1 MAVKICSHYSNK
13 QEQVYMVMGQFKRFI
28 PALFGGLA
36 LILLVQAQDQSG
48 FISIDCGLAANL
60 SYSEPTTGIIYI
72 SDATY
77 IDTGVS
83 KSIPLEFKDDL
94 QQHVWTLRSFPQGIR
109 NCYSINNI
117 AQGTKYIIRANFFYM
132 NYDGQGNLPE
142 FDLHLG
148 PNLWDTIKIEN
159 ISLGVI
165 KELIHVPSLN
175 HIQVCLVN
183 TGLGTPFIS
192 ALELRPINSSLY
204 VTNFGSLSLF
214 LRSDLGSEKGYRYK
228 DDVYDRYWSSL
239 NFNDC
244 KAVSTPLT
252 VNPDYWV
259 PSIVMSTAATPINE
273 SAPMEFYVQPTDTN
287 SQFYVYMHFAEV
299 VKLRAN
305 ESRSFNITVN
315 GELWY
320 DGPISPR
327 YLSTDTVYG
336 PTALTGGKI
345 VFSIFKTGNSTLP
358 PIINAIEIYTV
369 KDLSQSETDQQ
380 DVGAITNLKS
390 TYGVERN
397 WHGDPC
403 APQAYSWEGLNCSYE
418 DYNPPRIISL
428 NLSSSGLT
436 GEISVDISN
445 LVTLQY
451 LDLSNNS
458 LTGSVPEFLTQLKYL
473 RVLNLKQNQLNGSI
487 PAKLIERS
495 EKGSLLLSVDEN
507 SNFCGSGSCNN
518 KKKNIVVPIVASVGG
533 LFILSLTVVAI
544 LWGLR
549 SRKQQDTTKV
559 AKVDLEPNVQNRSL
573 ESIQRQFTYPDLLR
587 ITNNFERILGK
598 GGFGTVFHGCIENT
612 QVAVKMLSASSV
624 QGYQQFQAEVKLLMR
639 VHHKNLTTLVGYCYE
654 GTNMGLV
661 YENMANGDLEAHLSG
676 ENTNILSWEARL
688 QIAMDAAQGLEYLH
702 HGCKPP
708 IIHRDVKTTN
718 ILLNE
723 KFRAKL
729 ADFGL
734 SKIFPT
740 DGGTHVS
747 TVVAGTPGYLDPEYY
762 ITNWLTEKS
771 DVYSFGVVLLEII
784 TNRPVIER
792 SKERTHISQW
802 VSSMLA
808 KGDIKNIVD
817 PKLDGNYNVNSV
829 WKAVEIAM
837 LCLSPTSSKRPTMDQ
852 VVAEL
857 KECVE
862 TELAQRKDRH
872 EDESKDSFD
881 MININVTTALNPLA
895 R

>member
-1 MAVKICSHYSNK
+1 
-13 QEQVYMVMGQFKRFI
+13 MGRFKNFI

-36 LILLVQAQDQSG
+36 LILLGQAQDQSG
-48 FISIDCGLAANL
+48 FISIDCGLAANS

-94 QQHVWTLRSFPQGIR
+94 QQHVWKLRSFPQGIR

-117 AQGTKYIIRANFFYM
+117 TQGTKYIIRASFFYM

-159 ISLGVI
+159 ISLGVE
-165 KELIHVPSLN
+165 KELIHVASLN

-214 LRSDLGSEKGYRYK
+214 WRSDLGSEKGYRYK
-228 DDVYDRYWSSL
+228 DDVYDRYWSPYD
-239 NFNDC
+239 FNYW
-244 KAVSTPLT
+244 KALSTSLT
-252 VNPDYWV
+252 VDSEGHHAYWV
-259 PSIVMSTAATPINE
+259 PSVVMSTAATPINE
-273 SAPMEFYVQPTDTN
+273 SAPMKFYVQPTDSN
-287 SQFYVYMHFAEV
+287 SEFYVYMHFAEV

-305 ESRSFNITVN
+305 ESRSFNITIN

-320 DGPISPR
+320 GPQSPR
-327 YLSTDTVYG
+327 YLLTDTVYN
-336 PTALTGGKI
+336 TAALTGGKY
-345 VFSIFKTGNSTLP
+345 VFSILKTGNSTLP

-418 DYNPPRIISL
+418 DYNAPRIISL

-445 LVTLQY
+445 LVMLQY

-473 RVLNLKQNQLNGSI
+473 RVLNLEKNQLNGSI

-495 EKGSLLLSVDEN
+495 KKGSLLLSVDEN
-507 SNFCGSGSCNN
+507 SNFCGSGSCNK

-549 SRKQQDTTKV
+549 SRKEQHMTKA

-654 GTNMGLV
+654 GINMGLV
-661 YENMANGDLEAHLSG
+661 YEYMANGDLEAHLSG

-740 DGGTHVS
+740 DDGTHVS

-852 VVAEL
+852 LVAEL

-862 TELAQRKDRH
+862 TELAQRKDRY

>member
-1 MAVKICSHYSNK
+1 
-13 QEQVYMVMGQFKRFI
+13 MGRFKNFI
-28 PALFGGLA
+28 PALFGSLA

-48 FISIDCGLAANL
+48 FISIDCGLAANS

-83 KSIPLEFKDDL
+83 KSIPLEFKDGL
-94 QQHVWTLRSFPQGIR
+94 QQQAWTLRSFPQGIR

-117 AQGTKYIIRANFFYM
+117 TQGAKYIIRASFFYG
-132 NYDGQGNLPE
+132 NYDGQGNLPQ

-159 ISLGVI
+159 ISLSVI

-204 VTNFGSLSLF
+204 VTNVGSLSLV
-214 LRSDLGSEKGYRYK
+214 LRSDLGSETGYRYK
-228 DDVYDRYWSSL
+228 DDVYDRYWSRL
-239 NFNDC
+239 NFNDW
-244 KAVSTPLT
+244 KAVSTSLT
-252 VNPDYWV
+252 VNSERHNAYWV
-259 PSIVMSTAATPINE
+259 PSVVMSTAATPINE
-273 SAPMEFYVQPTDTN
+273 SAPMEFYVPPTDTN
-287 SQFYVYMHFAEV
+287 SEFYVYMHFAEV

-305 ESRSFNITVN
+305 ESRSFNITLN

-320 DGPISPR
+320 DEPISPR
-327 YLSTDTVYG
+327 YLLTDTVYST
-336 PTALTGGKI
+336 TALTGGKY
-345 VFSIFKTGNSTLP
+345 VFSILKTGNSTLP

-369 KDLSQSETDQQ
+369 KDLPQSETDQQ
-380 DVGAITNLKS
+380 DAGAITNLKS

-418 DYNPPRIISL
+418 DYNSPRIISL

-445 LVTLQY
+445 LVMLQY

-507 SNFCGSGSCNN
+507 SIFCGSGSCNK
-518 KKKNIVVPIVASVGG
+518 KKKNIAVPIVASVGG

-549 SRKQQDTTKV
+549 SRKQQHTTKV
-559 AKVDLEPNVQNRSL
+559 AKVDFEPNVQNRSL

-661 YENMANGDLEAHLSG
+661 YEYMANGDLEAHLSG

-808 KGDIKNIVD
+808 RGDIKNIVD

-857 KECVE
+857 KECVQ
-862 TELAQRKDRH
+862 TEIAQRKDRY

>member
-1 MAVKICSHYSNK
+1 MAAKLCPHCSDK
-13 QEQVYMVMGQFKRFI
+13 QEVYIVMGRFKNFI
-28 PALFGGLA
+28 PALFGSLA

-48 FISIDCGLAANL
+48 FISIDCGLAANS

-83 KSIPLEFKDDL
+83 KSIPLEFKDGL
-94 QQHVWTLRSFPQGIR
+94 QQQAWTLRSFPQGIR

-117 AQGTKYIIRANFFYM
+117 TQGAKYIIRASFFYG
-132 NYDGQGNLPE
+132 NYDGQGNLPQ

-159 ISLGVI
+159 ISLSVI

-204 VTNFGSLSLF
+204 VTNVGSLSLV
-214 LRSDLGSEKGYRYK
+214 LRSDLGSETGYRYK
-228 DDVYDRYWSSL
+228 DDVYDRYWSRL
-239 NFNDC
+239 NFNDW
-244 KAVSTPLT
+244 KAVSTSLT
-252 VNPDYWV
+252 VNSERHNAYWV
-259 PSIVMSTAATPINE
+259 PSVVMSTAATPINE
-273 SAPMEFYVQPTDTN
+273 SAPMEFYVPPTDTN
-287 SQFYVYMHFAEV
+287 SEFYVYMHFAEV

-305 ESRSFNITVN
+305 ESRSFNITLN

-320 DGPISPR
+320 DEPISPR
-327 YLSTDTVYG
+327 YLLTDTVYST
-336 PTALTGGKI
+336 TALTGGKY
-345 VFSIFKTGNSTLP
+345 VFSILKTGNSTLP

-369 KDLSQSETDQQ
+369 KDLPQSETDQQ
-380 DVGAITNLKS
+380 DAGAITNLKS

-418 DYNPPRIISL
+418 DYNSPRIISL

-445 LVTLQY
+445 LVMLQY

-507 SNFCGSGSCNN
+507 SIFCGSGSCNK
-518 KKKNIVVPIVASVGG
+518 KKKNIAVPIVASVGG

-549 SRKQQDTTKV
+549 SRKQQHTTKGQNFKYKLHIHVNTEHSPQTFAYHAHDDHAV
-559 AKVDLEPNVQNRSL
+559 AKVDFEPNVQNRSL

-612 QVAVKMLSASSV
+612 QVAVKMLSASSL
-624 QGYQQFQAEVKLLMR
+624 GSETS
-639 VHHKNLTTLVGYCYE
+639 NS
-654 GTNMGLV
+654 
-661 YENMANGDLEAHLSG
+661 NG
-676 ENTNILSWEARL
+676 
-688 QIAMDAAQGLEYLH
+688 
-702 HGCKPP
+702 C
-708 IIHRDVKTTN
+708 
-718 ILLNE
+718 
-723 KFRAKL
+723 
-729 ADFGL
+729 
-734 SKIFPT
+734 
-740 DGGTHVS
+740 S
-747 TVVAGTPGYLDPEYY
+747 TRYY

-808 KGDIKNIVD
+808 RGDIKNIVD

-857 KECVE
+857 KECVQ
-862 TELAQRKDRH
+862 TEIAQRKDRY

-895 R
+895 RSYCTSINYLVLKDVLMMVLMGHSVMRLYVIINE

>member
-1 MAVKICSHYSNK
+1 
-13 QEQVYMVMGQFKRFI
+13 MGRFKNFI

-48 FISIDCGLAANL
+48 FISIDCGLAENS
-60 SYSEPTTGIIYI
+60 SYSEPTTGIKYI
-72 SDATY
+72 SDAIY
-77 IDTGVS
+77 INTGVS
-83 KSIPLEFKDDL
+83 KSIPLEFKDGL
-94 QQHVWTLRSFPQGIR
+94 QQQAWTLRSFPQGIR

-117 AQGTKYIIRANFFYM
+117 TQGAKYIIRANFYYM
-132 NYDGQGNLPE
+132 NYDGQGKLPE

-159 ISLGVI
+159 SSLGVI

-239 NFNDC
+239 NFNDW
-244 KAVSTPLT
+244 KAVSTSLT
-252 VNPDYWV
+252 VNKERHNAYWV
-259 PSIVMSTAATPINE
+259 PSVVMSTAATPINE
-273 SAPMEFYVQPTDTN
+273 SAPMEFYVQPTDIN
-287 SQFYVYMHFAEV
+287 SEFYVYMHFAEV

-305 ESRSFNITVN
+305 ESRSFNITIN

-320 DGPISPR
+320 GPLSPT
-327 YLSTDTVYG
+327 YLLTDTVYST
-336 PTALTGGKI
+336 TALTGGKY
-345 VFSIFKTGNSTLP
+345 VFSILKTGNSTLP

-369 KDLSQSETDQQ
+369 KDLPRSETDQQ

-397 WHGDPC
+397 WRGDPC
-403 APQAYSWEGLNCSYE
+403 APKAYSWEGLNCSYE
-418 DYNPPRIISL
+418 GYNPPRIISL

-445 LVTLQY
+445 LVMLQY

-458 LTGSVPEFLTQLKYL
+458 LTGSVPAFLTQLKYL

-487 PAKLIERS
+487 PAKLIEIS

-507 SNFCGSGSCNN
+507 SNFCGSGSCNK
-518 KKKNIVVPIVASVGG
+518 KKKNIAFPIVASVGG

-549 SRKQQDTTKV
+549 SRKQQHTTKV
-559 AKVDLEPNVQNRSL
+559 AKVDLEPNVQNQSL

-661 YENMANGDLEAHLSG
+661 YEYMANGDLEAHLSG

-723 KFRAKL
+723 KCRAKL

-792 SKERTHISQW
+792 SKERIHISQW

-857 KECVE
+857 KESVE
-862 TELAQRKDRH
+862 TELAQRKDRY